1 MNSERISTTNMT
13 IMNTRN
19 ILIYAS
25 LLLGGLFLGFLFFGG
40 NPEPHSLDEHIAET
54 HTNEEGNII
63 YTCSMHP
70 QIRQEE
76 PGNCPICGMEL
87 IPADD
92 AEPSTNPN
100 ALVMTAAAM
109 ELAEIQTT
117 PVVKGT
123 PVSRLYLPGKVMADQ
138 NKVSGVTAHVPG
150 RITELYVDFAGAYV
164 EEGQRMAS
172 IYSPELIAAQQ
183 ELLETLKYKEQN
195 PVLYQAARKKLEL
208 WELPI
213 STIDE
218 IEQSG
223 KVMQSVEIVS
233 PVSGYVSEINVKR
246 QQHVMEGALMYTV
259 ADLSSVWVMFDVY
272 ESQLSYVNE
281 GESISFA
288 TASLPGVTFEGA
300 IEYVDPLINDRSR
313 SLQIRVEADNPN
325 NQLKPNMLA
334 EGILESSTGT
344 QERLLVPRSSVLWTG
359 KRSVVFV
366 KSPDTEEP
374 TFTAREITLGER
386 VGDQYIVAD
395 GLQEGEEVVT
405 NGTFKLDS
413 AAQLADKLSMMNRTP
428 GTGANRTG
436 HEGHTMSS
444 MQNNTTETQPADHS
458 NHESVMDTIPDTF
471 KTQVKTVVAE
481 YLLLKDALVESKA
494 EQVSSHAGEIQN
506 KLTNVDMSL
515 VKGEMHNQWMEFLE
529 TIGNQSESIKNT
541 QDLKEQRD
549 AFISLSD
556 AMIQTVKTFEIPGV
570 IYEQFCP
577 MANGGEGASWLS
589 TEDQVANPYYGDMM
603 HNCGETITK
612 IKY

>member
-1 MNSERISTTNMT
+1 
-13 IMNTRN
+13 
-19 ILIYAS
+19 
-25 LLLGGLFLGFLFFGG
+25 
-40 NPEPHSLDEHIAET
+40 
-54 HTNEEGNII
+54 
-63 YTCSMHP
+63 MHP

-87 IPADD
+87 IPAANDETGTD
-92 AEPSTNPN
+92 PN

-117 PVVKGT
+117 QVVKGN

-138 NKVSGVTAHVPG
+138 NNVSGVTAHVPG
-150 RITELYVDFAGAYV
+150 RITELYVDFAGAFV
-164 EEGQRMAS
+164 NEGQRMAS

-223 KVMQSVEIVS
+223 KVMQSVDIVS
-233 PVSGYVSEINVKR
+233 PASGYVSDINVKR
-246 QQHVMEGALMYTV
+246 QEHVMEGSLMYTV
-259 ADLSSVWVMFDVY
+259 EDLTSVWVMFDVY
-272 ESQLSYVNE
+272 ESQLPFVDK
-281 GESISFA
+281 GESITFT
-288 TASLPGVTFEGA
+288 TASLPGKTFEGT
-300 IEYVDPLINDRSR
+300 IEYLDPQINDRSR
-313 SLQIRVEADNPN
+313 SLQIRVEAENPDNE
-325 NQLKPNMLA
+325 LKPNMLA
-334 EGILESSTGT
+334 EGVLESSTGS

-359 KRSVVFV
+359 KRSIVFV
-366 KSPDTEEP
+366 RTPGTDKP

-395 GLQEGEEVVT
+395 GLEEGEQVVV

-444 MQNNTTETQPADHS
+444 MENNTTGAQPVDHS
-458 NHESVMDTIPDTF
+458 NHEAEMDTVPDTF
-471 KTQVKTVVAE
+471 KNQVKVVVAE
-481 YLLLKDALVESKA
+481 YLILKDALVESESEK
-494 EQVSSHAGEIQN
+494 VSSSAGDLQN
-506 KLTNVDMSL
+506 ALTQVDMTL
-515 VKGEMHNQWMEFLE
+515 VKGELHNQWMEFLE
-529 TIGNQSESIKNT
+529 VIGNESETIKNT
-541 QDLKEQRD
+541 QDLKEQRN
-549 AFISLSD
+549 AFITLSD
-556 AMIQTVKTFEIPGV
+556 AMIRTIKNFEIPGV

-589 TEDQVANPYYGDMM
+589 NEDQVANPYYGDRM

-612 IKY
+612 IEY